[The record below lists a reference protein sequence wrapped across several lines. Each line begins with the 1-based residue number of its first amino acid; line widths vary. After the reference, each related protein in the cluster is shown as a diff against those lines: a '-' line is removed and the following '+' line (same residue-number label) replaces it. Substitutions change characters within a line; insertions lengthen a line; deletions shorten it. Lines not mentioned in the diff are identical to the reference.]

1 MSCQQENSRW
11 RQCADCGRERRLAPG
26 GTVICNHN
34 RWDAAVRA
42 MVPCEGSGQ
51 HPQPDDGA
59 LDAGGAS
66 AQGAARPVASVEAEA
81 G

>member
-1 MSCQQENSRW
+1 MSHEQENGRW
-11 RQCADCGRERRLAPG
+11 RPCAGCGRERRLAHG
-26 GTVICNHN
+26 GAVMCDHN
-34 RWDAAVRA
+34 RWDEATRT

-51 HPQPDDGA
+51 HPQQDDGA

-66 AQGAARPVASVEAEA
+66 AQGAAGPVAPVEAGA